1 MQLHMLN
8 LLDGTQGKTKAKK
21 SRKEKLPDY
30 FKGKATV
37 LELCLK
43 LLVIIFKTNRWDLSL
58 S

>member
-1 MQLHMLN
+1 MLN